1 MSGVRVQVLASTQA
15 CLFLAPVLLRLARQ
29 GIRIHQ
35 GGAGLW
41 SLEAWIPA
49 ERWLPREA
57 RRIEAAC
64 RRLSAHFAEPS
75 PPRWAWE
82 PEEIQGRP
90 PRGEKRFFRPFQ
102 ATELLWVAP
111 RGWRLEP
118 TGRQHLI
125 EMEVKG
131 ARGTGIHPGTR
142 GCLRLLHAVLEEEVP
157 RLALDVGTG
166 TGVLAIAAAK
176 LGVQRVEA
184 LDTDP
189 HAVAVARK
197 NVSLNGLRGR
207 IKVRCLDVAREGG
220 RYPLVLAHLPLKAV
234 TKRSKA
240 LIRCVS
246 PGGWLV
252 LGGIWRRRARETVA
266 RFAPSLT
273 LLRETR
279 EAWWTSLLFRRG

>member
-1 MSGVRVQVLASTQA
+1 MKVRVVASTQA
-15 CLFLAPVLLRLARQ
+15 CLFLTPMLVSLARQ
-29 GIRIHQ
+29 GVKVREA
-35 GGAGLW
+35 GPGLW
-41 SLEAWIPA
+41 SVEAWVHA
-49 ERWLPREA
+49 ERWCPREI
-57 RRIEAAC
+57 RSLRAAC
-64 RRLSAHFAEPS
+64 VRLSRYFSDPL
-75 PPRWAWE
+75 PPALEWA
-82 PEEIQGRP
+82 PEEIQGRLG
-90 PRGEKRFFRPFQ
+90 RGERRFFRPFQ

-111 RGWRLEP
+111 RGWKLEP

-157 RLALDVGTG
+157 RLALDAGTG
-166 TGVLAIAAAK
+166 TGILAIAAAK
-176 LGVQRVEA
+176 LGVERVEA

-234 TKRSKA
+234 NKRSKA

-246 PGGWLV
+246 PGGWLI
-252 LGGIWRRRARETVA
+252 LGGIWRRRAPETVA
-266 RFAPSLT
+266 SLAPCLT